1 MNINRFQRAS
11 TNAYTYQLS
20 DPTRPKI
27 ESFLLTSWGGIL
39 CRPHFNHPSTPS
51 SCCSAHHRRDCL
63 KNSLN
68 FANINLSLPPTHT
81 LQQQHHDDDNY
92 NFALHMHLLLPLM
105 RWDRGINDIISNN
118 DDAKNILQN
127 VSNVQQ
133 EREREIVHIKKQI
146 MHCKKMQRLRLGSFH
161 SLTHSFRGNRLYG
174 TKY

>member
-1 MNINRFQRAS
+1 MTREKLFLNLWTSLRWSNTSGNNVNTFMNINRFQRAS
-11 TNAYTYQLS
+11 TNAYSYQLS
-20 DPTRPKI
+20 EQTRLKI

-105 RWDRGINDIISNN
+105 R
-118 DDAKNILQN
+118 
-127 VSNVQQ
+127 
-133 EREREIVHIKKQI
+133 
-146 MHCKKMQRLRLGSFH
+146 
-161 SLTHSFRGNRLYG
+161 
-174 TKY
+174 